1 MRDLGKFYILFTLIS
16 FTCLLQNCVRIKSCC
31 MISIPPITITSERT
45 SLENQILGTYKQIRE
60 DVWLVSSAQTV
71 EGLKMMY
78 STNTNNLQSQFSRK
92 VLDAINTQEYN
103 KEEIKK
109 LKKMGIIGENNKGFI
124 SYIANPEIEKNE
136 KEKKRILQIISEEN
150 DARLILMLEVINR
163 NEDLTVDDLDNVMKS
178 FAKMYRDEL
187 EEGEYYQLP
196 TGEWIRKK

>member
-1 MRDLGKFYILFTLIS
+1 
-16 FTCLLQNCVRIKSCC
+16 